1 VARMATCFDC
11 TVMCWTILEL
21 VWIFF
26 GHRFLWTM
34 NSSGFERCIRV
45 RTCMIMLVHS
55 IGCILIFL
63 NCYFVD
69 RPLSLSWCALCLQLI
84 RFCRTLTMG
93 LPQFGSVPPLY
104 YDLVSC
110 GLRCVTSGP
119 FSTCTIA
126 LQHWKPICNNC
137 FVWFVAQLSCVLGL
151 CLMALDWY
159 RRMSGYSHEG
169 LGDFKSIQSC
179 CETFCILLWLEM
191 NNIPTIRI

>member
-1 VARMATCFDC
+1 MTNCFVDVGLHQTALASIRYVLPFALWNHGYIPCFPRSIHVARMATCFDC

-104 YDLVSC
+104 YDLVSY
-110 GLRCVTSGP
+110 GLRGVTCGP
-119 FSTCTIA
+119 FSTCTIKF
-126 LQHWKPICNNC
+126 QHWTIFGSARAMCCSN
-137 FVWFVAQLSCVLGL
+137 VQ
-151 CLMALDWY
+151 CLL
-159 RRMSGYSHEG
+159 
-169 LGDFKSIQSC
+169 
-179 CETFCILLWLEM
+179 
-191 NNIPTIRI
+191 